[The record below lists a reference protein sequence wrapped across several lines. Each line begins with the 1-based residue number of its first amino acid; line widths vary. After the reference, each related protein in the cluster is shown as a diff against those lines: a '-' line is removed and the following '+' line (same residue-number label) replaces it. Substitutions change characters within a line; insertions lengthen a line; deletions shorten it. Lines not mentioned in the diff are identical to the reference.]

1 RRTIRRTPCLP
12 GLAPRPRC
20 GLALPGQSDRRP
32 PRRARKVL
40 QLIRGGAL
48 TPESHNHVLHSS
60 LEDATGARRCTILVL
75 TDWCRVSG
83 AGVNYGPLSADK
95 ISHGPPRRELNGELS
110 HIPNSHNMK
119 PQTLER
125 DRTIH
130 QPMAIQLIRANA
142 LATCDGA
149 DASATRNTKDARSE
163 L

>member
-1 RRTIRRTPCLP
+1 RSRILGSLSRSIRRNPCLL

-20 GLALPGQSDRRP
+20 GLGHAGQRDHRAP
-32 PRRARKVL
+32 LRARKEL
-40 QLIRGGAL
+40 QLIRGVAL
-48 TPESHNHVLHSS
+48 KPDSRTHPLHGN
-60 LEDATGARRCTILVL
+60 LDDATATPRCAILVL

-83 AGVNYGPLSADK
+83 ARVNYGPLSADK

-119 PQTLER
+119 PQNLER

-142 LATCDGA
+142 LATCDG
-149 DASATRNTKDARSE
+149 
-163 L
+163 